1 MQIKG
6 IMILVSLLFVGASL
20 FVFWRIGFNFGVDFK
35 GGVKLIYQFS
45 EPVGDGKIREILE
58 PLGLGDIQ
66 VVRFGKE
73 SEKSYLIKVKYI
85 ENRDISQEIRQ
96 NLATNLASA
105 NPVLLSEENVG
116 AKVGADLRKRG
127 LLAVILSWVLMLVY
141 IGWRFDFLFAPGAVL
156 SLVHDVIISL
166 GFFVFFGKEF
176 NLPILA
182 GVLTLIGYSINDTI
196 VIYDRVRENLRK
208 IPVSVP
214 LSDLIN
220 ISVNETLSRTIVTS
234 LTVFFAMLVLFFFG
248 GGVVHDF
255 AFYMLVGV
263 VVGTYSTMFIAS
275 PVYLALTNV
284 FPHKGLVRNV
294 GKR

>member
-1 MQIKG
+1 MKIKG
-6 IMILVSLLFVGASL
+6 VMILVSVVFVIASL
-20 FVFWRIGFNFGVDFK
+20 VVFWRVGFNFGVDFK
-35 GGVKLIYQFS
+35 GGIKLVYQFS
-45 EPVGDGKIREILE
+45 EPVGDGRIREILE

-66 VVRFGKE
+66 VVQFGKE
-73 SEKSYLIKVKYI
+73 SEKSYLIKVKQV

-96 NLATNLASA
+96 NLASGFASA

-116 AKVGADLRKRG
+116 AKVGADLRRRG
-127 LLAVILSWVLMLVY
+127 LFAIILSWVLMLVY

-208 IPVSVP
+208 IPASVP

-263 VVGTYSTMFIAS
+263 VVGTYSTVFIAS
-275 PVYLALTNV
+275 PVYLALTRV
-284 FPHKGLVRNV
+284 FPHKGLVRNI